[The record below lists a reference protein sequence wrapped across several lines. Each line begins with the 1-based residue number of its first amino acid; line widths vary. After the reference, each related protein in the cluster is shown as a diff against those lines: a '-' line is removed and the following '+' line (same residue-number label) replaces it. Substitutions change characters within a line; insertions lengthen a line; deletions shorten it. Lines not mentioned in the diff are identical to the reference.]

1 MHRLAHPSPSRLAVV
16 DARLKVLLGVGLLL
30 GVALT
35 PIGHW
40 GALGVYAVL
49 IFVLWRWGA
58 PALPLWRSALWASPF
73 VLAVL
78 PWLVLTPGPPWL
90 TLGSE
95 KMSLTITQPGLERV
109 AHLILR
115 VVLSTAIAGLLVGTT
130 PWTALLAALRAL
142 GLPRLLVSSMGL
154 MLHYLGLWM
163 STAQTLQRARAARS
177 PHLPG
182 YRAGGRLTWR
192 ARTTGGM
199 VGNLFLRALAQA
211 ERTYH
216 AMLARGFDG
225 EMRTLPLSPLNR
237 RVWWA
242 GLALAALLGLA
253 GLLIP

>member
-1 MHRLAHPSPSRLAVV
+1 MHHLAHPAPSRLAVV

-30 GVALT
+30 GIALT
-35 PIGHW
+35 PTGHW
-40 GALGVYAVL
+40 GALGIYGVL
-49 IFVLWRWGA
+49 ILVLWRWGA
-58 PALPLWRSALWASPF
+58 PALPLWRTTLWASPF

-95 KMSLTITQPGLERV
+95 SVSLTLTQPGLARV

-115 VVLSTAIAGLLVGTT
+115 VVLSTATAGLLVGTT
-130 PWTALLAALRAL
+130 PWTGLLAALRAL

-154 MLHYLGLWM
+154 MLHYLGLWV
-163 STAQTLQRARAARS
+163 STAQSLQRARAARS

-192 ARTTGGM
+192 ARMTGGM
-199 VGNLFLRALAQA
+199 IGNLFLRALAQA
-211 ERTYH
+211 ERTDH

-225 EMRTLPLSPLNR
+225 EMRTLPIPPLNR
-237 RVWWA
+237 RAWLA
-242 GLALAALLGLA
+242 GLALAALLSLA
-253 GLLIP
+253 GLVIP